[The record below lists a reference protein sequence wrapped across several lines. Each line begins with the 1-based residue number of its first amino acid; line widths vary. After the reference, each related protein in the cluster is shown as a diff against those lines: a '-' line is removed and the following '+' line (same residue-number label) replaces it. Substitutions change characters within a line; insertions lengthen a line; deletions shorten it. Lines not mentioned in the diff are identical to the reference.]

1 MKNEDLPE
9 SHIEDIKLAAKKMTG
24 HTRRKFQAEMA
35 QKYCNGN
42 ARRSEDLFG
51 WGRETVT
58 LGLNEVR
65 SGIECIAA
73 LAGRNGKKSWETKY
87 PDAEKCLQEI
97 AEEHSQQDPT
107 FNSTISYT
115 RLTAN
120 SAIQELIKRG
130 VKKEELPAPRTMSDI
145 LNRMGFRLRKVVKAK
160 PLKKI
165 AETNEIFDNLKN
177 NGGPS
182 TSKKKE

>member
-73 LAGRNGKKSWETKY
+73 LAGRNGKKWLS
-87 PDAEKCLQEI
+87 PDL
-97 AEEHSQQDPT
+97 PT
-107 FNSTISYT
+107 SY
-115 RLTAN
+115 
-120 SAIQELIKRG
+120 S
-130 VKKEELPAPRTMSDI
+130 I
-145 LNRMGFRLRKVVKAK
+145 LRPPMLVR
-160 PLKKI
+160 
-165 AETNEIFDNLKN
+165 
-177 NGGPS
+177 S
-182 TSKKKE
+182 